1 MVSQI
6 PISRFI
12 FISGLFL
19 LSFKSN
25 AQVQFACFAGGQAT
39 SARYLV
45 NDSKQPA
52 QYKPGTMGGVAVK
65 VEFDNQLYF
74 FPSVYYSLKGY
85 KVKLNNPAFPPSELA
100 KSNDVTVHTIE
111 VAPLLHFDF
120 NKKPAHFFVRFGPS
134 VDYGYYGRES
144 VGIVD
149 SSGARSTVYRPMVF
163 EFTEYGRF
171 TAQANL
177 HFGYETG
184 KGLMMFAYYERG
196 FGSMNNHDG
205 GPKIFHRIIGLS
217 AGWLF
222 GKNPLVMD
230 ASRNKK

>member
-1 MVSQI
+1 MNLKFLILPSVI
-6 PISRFI
+6 
-12 FISGLFL
+12 LFSL
-19 LSFKSN
+19 TIN

-45 NDSKQPA
+45 NGAKQPA

-74 FPSVYYSLKGY
+74 YPSVYYSLKGY
-85 KVKLNNPAFPPSELA
+85 KVTLNNPAFPPSELA

-111 VAPLLHFDF
+111 VAPMFHYDF
-120 NKKPAHFFVRFGPS
+120 NKKPAHFFVRFGPA
-134 VDYGYYGRES
+134 VDYGYYGMES
-144 VGIVD
+144 VD
-149 SSGARSTVYRPMVF
+149 TGAAGVKATVYRPMVF
-163 EFTEYGRF
+163 AFTEYGRF

-184 KGLMMFAYYERG
+184 KGLMVFAFYERG

-205 GPKIFHRIIGLS
+205 GPKIFHRIVGLS
-217 AGWLF
+217 IGWLF
-222 GKNPLVMD
+222 GRNPLVMD
-230 ASRNKK
+230 TNPIKK

>member
-1 MVSQI
+1 MVLQAI
-6 PISRFI
+6 RTRVFTILCI
-12 FISGLFL
+12 FI
-19 LSFKSN
+19 LSFETN

-45 NDSKQPA
+45 DGAKQPNR
-52 QYKPGTMGGVAVK
+52 YKPGTMGGVAVK

-74 FPSVYYSLKGY
+74 FPAVFYNLKGY
-85 KVKLNNPAFPPSELA
+85 KVTLNHPAFPPSELA
-100 KSNDVTVHTIE
+100 KGVDLTVHTIE

-120 NKKPAHFFVRFGPS
+120 NKKASHFFVRFGPS
-134 VDYGYYGRES
+134 VDYGYYGTES
-144 VGIVD
+144 VDTVS
-149 SSGARSTVYRPMVF
+149 SSGARATVYRRMRF
-163 EFTEYGRF
+163 DFTEYGHF

-184 KGLMMFAYYERG
+184 KGLMMFAFYQRG

-205 GPKIFHRIIGLS
+205 GPKIFHRIIGIS

-222 GKNPLVMD
+222 GRNPLVTD
-230 ASRNKK
+230 TRSIKN

>member
-1 MVSQI
+1 MVCSI
-6 PISRFI
+6 PISRFCI
-12 FISGLFL
+12 ILCLFS

-25 AQVQFACFAGGQAT
+25 AQVQFACFAGLQAT
-39 SARYLV
+39 SAHYLV
-45 NDSKQPA
+45 NDTKQPT
-52 QYKPGTMGGVAVK
+52 QFKPGTMGGVAVK

-85 KVKLNNPAFPPSELA
+85 KVTLNTPAFPPSELA
-100 KSNDVTVHTIE
+100 KSNDVTVHTVE
-111 VAPLLHFDF
+111 VAPLLQYDF

-144 VGIVD
+144 VGSVD
-149 SSGARSTVYRPMVF
+149 SSGIRSTVYRPMVF
-163 EFTEYGRF
+163 DFTEYGHF

-184 KGLMMFAYYERG
+184 KGLMMFAFYEHG

-222 GKNPLVMD
+222 GKNPIAV
-230 ASRNKK
+230 NTKK